1 MVMLTDLYTETDAQ
15 AVQAALDA
23 MTDVQY
29 VAHRRD
35 TAACYDSTLTGRA
48 VQLFDFDTLCEA
60 VGGYS
65 TQLDRPILTVRDAA
79 DHAAALAQRWAAEDE
94 ALFPLSSA
102 AVTDEQVAAVMP
114 VDFAAGPHLDV
125 VQDAAG
131 RVSAVWEPSAS
142 PDVAIASVHVLPVR
156 VPVPSDIFA
165 GENNEAA
172 PAVLDAPAAPPAF
185 EPVARGARETK
196 VMEAAATRL
205 AMRQAREAAA
215 REARAAEYAAR
226 DAWKDAVRARAQALG
241 EWDEYVRSLKAQYAR
256 LKYAK
261 YR

>member
-1 MVMLTDLYTETDAQ
+1 MVMLTDLYTETDPQ

-35 TAACYDSTLTGRA
+35 TAACYDATLTGRA

-79 DHAAALAQRWAAEDE
+79 DHAAALAQRWAVEDA

-102 AVTDEQVAAVMP
+102 AVTDEQVAAVM
-114 VDFAAGPHLDV
+114 
-125 VQDAAG
+125 
-131 RVSAVWEPSAS
+131 

-165 GENNEAA
+165 SEDNEAA

-185 EPVARGARETK
+185 EPVTRGVRETK

-226 DAWKDAVRARAQALG
+226 DAWKDAVRARARALV
-241 EWDEYVRSLKAQYAR
+241 EWDEYVRALKAQYAR